1 MLLADE
7 IHECP
12 NMSNEAIRE
21 YLSSYAPVQYFT
33 NKILQN
39 KHTRVRYSNLGSQV
53 ITCNMPSPK
62 EVAMDECDHSCELIL
77 VNWGVVM
84 NSILKYWS
92 MTRSVNVTEME

>member
-1 MLLADE
+1 
-7 IHECP
+7 
-12 NMSNEAIRE
+12 
-21 YLSSYAPVQYFT
+21 
-33 NKILQN
+33 
-39 KHTRVRYSNLGSQV
+39 
-53 ITCNMPSPK
+53 MPSPK